1 MNGAFRLG
9 AVAAALRRAVG
20 PGPAPGGFPVLL
32 DTTVHPASTNINPH
46 AITLPATVNA
56 GDLLLMMVQN
66 VAAVARTLTAHV
78 GWDLAIPATGFNQQR
93 VNWLWKIAT
102 GTEGGGTQTLS
113 FSGNCYCSARVF
125 RFAAGTFDPTT
136 PVQIA
141 PASGTSGLTAD
152 PPLLA
157 PAWGAAATLWLAV
170 AARTHASLAYGFN
183 NWPFPDGQVHYQTA
197 FQGASGMVHRAC
209 YAESAV
215 ASLDPPAYDLT
226 GGAYDWSAFTVAI
239 RPK

>member
-20 PGPAPGGFPVLL
+20 PGPVPPGGFPVLL
-32 DTTVHPASTNINPH
+32 DTTVHPAASNTNPH
-46 AITLPATVNA
+46 AITLPATVNV

-66 VAAVARTLTAHV
+66 SGSRNLTAPA
-78 GWDLAIPATGFNQQR
+78 GWALVIPATAFNSQR
-93 VNWLWKIAT
+93 VNWLWRIAT
-102 GTEGGGTQTLS
+102 GTEGGGTQTLN
-113 FSGNCYCSARVF
+113 FSGGCYCSARVF
-125 RFAAGTFDPTT
+125 RFAAGTFDLTT

-141 PASGTSGLTAD
+141 ADSGTSGLTAD
-152 PPLLA
+152 PPVLA
-157 PAWGAAATLWLAV
+157 PAWGSATTLWLAV
-170 AARTHASLAYGFN
+170 AARTHAGLTYGFN

-197 FQGASGMVHRAC
+197 FQGGSGMVHRAC

-215 ASLDPPAYDLT
+215 ASLDPPTYDLT
-226 GGAYDWSAFTVAI
+226 GAAYDWGAFTVAI